1 MAKLKIIADI
11 VALIFCSAPIIVVV
25 NIIYNKTILLEM
37 KPNKIVFGI
46 ILSFLIGGSGMF
58 WLIFRY
64 SEKIWRDY
72 PFVKSAWFKVSAI
85 LAFPVFIYAVLPVIR
100 AVSTR
105 FAE

>member
-1 MAKLKIIADI
+1 M
-11 VALIFCSAPIIVVV
+11 
-25 NIIYNKTILLEM
+25 LLEV
-37 KPNKIVFGI
+37 KPSKIVLGI
-46 ILSFLIGGSGMF
+46 ILSVLIGGSGMF

-72 PFVKSAWFKVSAI
+72 PFVKSAWFKVSVI